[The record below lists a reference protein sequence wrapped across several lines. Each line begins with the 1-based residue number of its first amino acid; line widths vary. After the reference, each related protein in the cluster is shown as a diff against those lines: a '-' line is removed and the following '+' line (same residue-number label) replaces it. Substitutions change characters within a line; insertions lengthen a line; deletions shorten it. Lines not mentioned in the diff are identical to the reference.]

1 MSVTNGSVSI
11 PVAVELETRHQGGEP
26 EIRRYA
32 GLLYPKP
39 RGSYLVYEE
48 AADAGVQTRT
58 TVRFGD
64 GELKLVRRGAVESEQ
79 AFAAGRVTLGAYR
92 LPSGIFELETR
103 THALR
108 VDTGAPDEQGLG
120 MAAEWPRPLD
130 VTAAWQYDLKLGGEP
145 AGIFEIRLT
154 IREDV

>member
-79 AFAAGRVTLGAYR
+79 AFAARRVTQGWDR
-92 LPSGIFELETR
+92 LPNRNIALETP
-103 THALR
+103 TAALR
-108 VDTGAPDEQGLG
+108 VDTGASDEQG
-120 MAAEWPRPLD
+120 MAAEWPRPLN
-130 VTAAWQYDLKLGGEP
+130 VTAEWQYDLKLGGEP
-145 AGIFEIRLT
+145 AGNFEIRLH
-154 IREDV
+154 IREEE